1 MTITMMMIIMILI
14 NVITILHYLLITK
27 NNIFHVFEK
36 KQKQKQK
43 KTILHCVSAAL

>member
-1 MTITMMMIIMILI
+1 MMMIIMILI

-36 KQKQKQK
+36 NQNKNKKKQYY
-43 KTILHCVSAAL
+43 TV

>member
-1 MTITMMMIIMILI
+1 MMMIIMILI

-36 KQKQKQK
+36 KEKQKQK
-43 KTILHCVSAAL
+43 KPILHCVSPAL